1 MVFRSYICIYPRKQF
16 ISIPV
21 HHHLVIPSNHEIP
34 TESQGDIPMIF
45 IPIKWPL
52 VPLYIY
58 ICTTYIY
65 IYMYIYIYIYV
76 YVYIYICICIYIYI
90 CILMYDIHIY
100 IYIYIHIICSLF
112 LLVPDRYI
120 ICMTALVSYHN
131 ISSIIGYLIKTS
143 RRFICVIFSN
153 DIIWNR
159 AWIVL
164 TTNNVGLPS

>member
-1 MVFRSYICIYPRKQF
+1 MK
-16 ISIPV
+16 
-21 HHHLVIPSNHEIP
+21 L
-34 TESQGDIPMIF
+34 F

-52 VPLYIY
+52 VPLYINLYIYIYIYVRHIYIY

-65 IYMYIYIYIYV
+65 IYVCTTYIYIYI
-76 YVYIYICICIYIYI
+76 
-90 CILMYDIHIY
+90 MF
-100 IYIYIHIICSLF
+100 SLF

-120 ICMTALVSYHN
+120 ICMTTLVSYHH

-164 TTNNVGLPS
+164 TTNNVGLPSCFVVFG